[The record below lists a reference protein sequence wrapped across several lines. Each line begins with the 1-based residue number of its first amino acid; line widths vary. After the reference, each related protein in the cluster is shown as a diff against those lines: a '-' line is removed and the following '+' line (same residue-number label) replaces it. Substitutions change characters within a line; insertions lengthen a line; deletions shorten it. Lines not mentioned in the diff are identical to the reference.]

1 MNTINKMDYETPAS
15 TVVEVKTEG
24 IVCTSPVTLY
34 VILGND
40 PVSGPS
46 DYGVPDYGNGGSDTW

>member
-1 MNTINKMDYETPAS
+1 MYTINKKRYETPAA
-15 TVVEVKTEG
+15 TVVEMKTEG
-24 IVCTSPVTLY
+24 IVCNSVSLY

-46 DYGVPDYGNGGSDTW
+46 DYGVPDYGDAGSDIW